1 VSSLF
6 FVVDPSTRHNRGMEE
21 VLLMTGI
28 FVAGAGAGAMI
39 SYARDRNLLRLY
51 GHMVHDLSAMI
62 PHAGSE
68 GPEPPA
74 AAAPIPKSPSITD
87 AVQKRAS

>member
-1 VSSLF
+1 
-6 FVVDPSTRHNRGMEE
+6 MEE

-39 SYARDRNLLRLY
+39 SYARDRELLRLY

-62 PHAGSE
+62 PHPDPE
-68 GPEPPA
+68 GPEPSA
-74 AAAPIPKSPSITD
+74 VAAPVPEMHSFTGAVPKHVS
-87 AVQKRAS
+87 

>member
-1 VSSLF
+1 
-6 FVVDPSTRHNRGMEE
+6 MEE

-39 SYARDRNLLRLY
+39 SYARDRELLRLY

-62 PHAGSE
+62 PHPDPE
-68 GPEPPA
+68 VPGPSTA
-74 AAAPIPKSPSITD
+74 AAAPVPEMHSFTD
-87 AVQKRAS
+87 AVQKHVS

>member
-1 VSSLF
+1 
-6 FVVDPSTRHNRGMEE
+6 MEE
-21 VLLMTGI
+21 VLLMAGL

-62 PHAGSE
+62 PHAGPP

-74 AAAPIPKSPSITD
+74 AAAPIPQMPLLTD
-87 AVQKRAS
+87 AVQKRVS